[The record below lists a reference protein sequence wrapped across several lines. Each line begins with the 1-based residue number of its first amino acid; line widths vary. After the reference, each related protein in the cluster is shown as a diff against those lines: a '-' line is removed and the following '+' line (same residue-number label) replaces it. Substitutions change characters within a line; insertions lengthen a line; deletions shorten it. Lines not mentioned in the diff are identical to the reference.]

1 MLGPNTRANRALA
14 TFIQLDQVVIAT
26 IAAYCM
32 HYFWLTRKRGILMW
46 PSPAQQFNSNKFDSH
61 FHCHLNLNTHDYKL
75 RNYMHKYCLWSSH
88 WRPMTRSI
96 QSKSYKWLLLN
107 SNWIHATLD
116 WKQITFDLWQI
127 ILNFLFYDHF
137 IKVIDECILARQ
149 SKWAFCFFNDTY
161 KVNLNAFEYIY
172 KYPIWWLNCK

>member
-88 WRPMTRSI
+88 QWRDPFNRNRTNDSSSI
-96 QSKSYKWLLLN
+96 AIEFMQLLTENKLHLTCGKLYWTSSSMIISLKW
-107 SNWIHATLD
+107 SMSV
-116 WKQITFDLWQI
+116 F
-127 ILNFLFYDHF
+127 
-137 IKVIDECILARQ
+137 
-149 SKWAFCFFNDTY
+149 
-161 KVNLNAFEYIY
+161 
-172 KYPIWWLNCK
+172 